1 MSGVLVFL
9 MLMVNNRGFFA
20 TPFRVSQKIRE
31 GGERAAAR
39 RYLNYYR
46 NSSCNTSSDHIK
58 QTLLSVKT
66 GGGKRQSTTI
76 LEKINDYQEKHLE
89 PPPLELMEVWG
100 RDVLRVATSLDGSKS
115 CRQEWKLWRRQV
127 KKLRNSL
134 ILVSSKKGDGRATS
148 GARRRLSLPAVF
160 RHPAWVSAD
169 LGFIRMKGHNYGQFF
184 LAIQTLTNRVFVTK
198 IPNKQWPSLRE
209 AVERM
214 FKTQGFEQT
223 TRMLMDG
230 EAAFSEK
237 NVSTLSKHSF
247 RVIRIWPDSG
257 RMAYQA
263 ERAIRT
269 FKSVISDILYIK
281 RHHLKDWSR
290 FIKQAV
296 TIMNRQALPINISS
310 PTSLVNFYQKSPKM
324 KAQFYGIPE
333 PTDYQYAFKIGDI
346 VVLKS
351 KAAAAGGSKGGKAEV
366 FGVKRSLVGYDEGRD
381 LTSKDRARASDY
393 HSRITARKL
402 QLGGGRIGGGEGV
415 VGVPIYKIAKSRNW
429 YPETDLV
436 QRL

>member
-1 MSGVLVFL
+1 MAVLPLCGVMSTTTDSY
-9 MLMVNNRGFFA
+9 MC
-20 TPFRVSQKIRE
+20 I
-31 GGERAAAR
+31 
-39 RYLNYYR
+39 
-46 NSSCNTSSDHIK
+46 SSDSIK
-58 QTLLSVKT
+58 QTLLNIKT
-66 GGGKRQSTTI
+66 KQSADKKTSTI
-76 LEKINDYQEKHLE
+76 LEKINDYQEKHLG
-89 PPPLELMEVWG
+89 PPPLETMEVWG
-100 RDVLRVATSLDGSKS
+100 RDVMKAITLHDGANNKR
-115 CRQEWKLWRRQV
+115 CQQEWKLWQKEI

-148 GARRRLSLPAVF
+148 GAQRQLSLPAVF

-198 IPNKQWPSLRE
+198 IPNKQWSSLRD

-214 FKTQGFEQT
+214 LKTQGFELT

-237 NVSTLSKHSF
+237 NVSTLSNPSF

-263 ERAIRT
+263 ERSIRT

-281 RHHLKDWSR
+281 RRHLSDWGS

-310 PTSLVNFYQKSPKM
+310 PTSLVNFYQNSTKM
-324 KAQFYGIPE
+324 KAQFYGMPE
-333 PTDYQYAFKIGDI
+333 PTNYQYKFNIGDV

-351 KAAAAGGSKGGKAEV
+351 KAAAGGSKSGKAEV
-366 FGVKRSLVGYDEGRD
+366 FGVKRSLVGYDEDRD
-381 LTSKDRARASDY
+381 LTSKDQAKASDY
-393 HSRITARKL
+393 HSQITARKL
-402 QLGGGRIGGGEGV
+402 QLGGGRIGGGGV
-415 VGVPIYKIAKSRNW
+415 VGVPIYKISKSRNW